1 MPKALN
7 NIVILNDI
15 YKDSSQYQNIDRI
28 KQYLYI
34 QIRVCRFL
42 LIYSNLV
49 KIIMRYIPNID
60 DLANV
65 SRTMKQIF
73 IINDMKN
80 THIKL
85 CQSISVIMSF

>member
-7 NIVILNDI
+7 NMLILNDI
-15 YKDSSQYQNIDRI
+15 YKDSSLYQNIDWI
-28 KQYLYI
+28 KQY
-34 QIRVCRFL
+34 VCRFL

-85 CQSISVIMSF
+85 YQSISVIMSF

>member
-1 MPKALN
+1 MPKAMN
-7 NIVILNDI
+7 HIVISNDI
-15 YKDSSQYQNIDRI
+15 YKQGNQYQNIDWI
-28 KQYLYI
+28 KQYYVFI
-34 QIRVCRFL
+34 QI
-42 LIYSNLV
+42 LV

-85 CQSISVIMSF
+85 YQSISVIMSF

>member
-1 MPKALN
+1 MISIK
-7 NIVILNDI
+7 IVASTGILIELSNMYI
-15 YKDSSQYQNIDRI
+15 YKSVVS
-28 KQYLYI
+28 YLFI
-34 QIRVCRFL
+34 QI
-42 LIYSNLV
+42 SA

-85 CQSISVIMSF
+85 YQSISVIMSF

>member
-1 MPKALN
+1 MISIK
-7 NIVILNDI
+7 IVASTGILIELSNMYI
-15 YKDSSQYQNIDRI
+15 YKSEIVVS
-28 KQYLYI
+28 YLFI
-34 QIRVCRFL
+34 QI
-42 LIYSNLV
+42 SA

-85 CQSISVIMSF
+85 YQSISVIMSF